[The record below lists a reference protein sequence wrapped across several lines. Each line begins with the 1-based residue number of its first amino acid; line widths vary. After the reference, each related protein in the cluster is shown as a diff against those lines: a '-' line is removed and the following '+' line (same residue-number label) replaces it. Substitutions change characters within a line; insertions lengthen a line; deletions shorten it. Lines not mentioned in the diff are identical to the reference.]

1 MSSANQLMAHRWLRP
16 FVDLLKQGMSPEKI
30 ALTIALGAVLGVTP
44 VLGSTTILCSL
55 AALLLRLNLPAI
67 QLVNGAVYPLQIILL
82 IPYYKA
88 GAWIFRANTSGVSL
102 NGVLT
107 LFQIGILHAIR
118 SLWVVTMHALVAWL
132 ATGVACVLILY
143 VIFLPVTRSILR
155 QIHARR
161 TQSSE
166 PV

>member
-1 MSSANQLMAHRWLRP
+1 MSAANQLIAHRWLRP

-30 ALTIALGAVLGVTP
+30 ALTLALGAVLGVTP
-44 VLGSTTILCSL
+44 VIGSTTILCTL
-55 AALLLRLNLPAI
+55 AAVLLRLNLPAI

-88 GAWIFRANTSGVSL
+88 GAWIFGANASGVSL
-102 NGVLT
+102 NGVLA

-132 ATGVACVLILY
+132 TTGAACVLLLY
-143 VIFLPVTRSILR
+143 VIFLPVTRAILR

-161 TQSSE
+161 TQSPE